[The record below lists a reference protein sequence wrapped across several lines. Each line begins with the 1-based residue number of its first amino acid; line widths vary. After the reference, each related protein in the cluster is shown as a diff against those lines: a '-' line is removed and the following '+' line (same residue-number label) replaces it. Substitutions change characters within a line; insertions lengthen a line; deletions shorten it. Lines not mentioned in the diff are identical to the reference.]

1 MSISSLRLSLALGI
15 LVFTAMLALACSEPA
30 PAPAGPSAAEVEA
43 IVSKAVAASEGVVT
57 KDEIAEI
64 VAMEVKKASGEQP
77 EPLTAAGVG
86 KIVKEAIDTI
96 PTPEPVMIPT
106 PAPTEAPTAVPAPTE
121 APVSAS
127 VPTIANM
134 VKDVTPA
141 VVQIVAPDG
150 TGTGF
155 IVDKSGLV
163 VTNDHVVSG
172 NKVVLVRSS
181 DGRTL
186 QADVLGVDELADV
199 AVVKIRGDEEFQSV
213 TLGDSDAAEIGEEVI
228 AMGFPLGDLA
238 LGSSVKVTSGLVSAK
253 APRGGIAFLQVDAA
267 INPGNSGGPL
277 FNRAGE
283 VIGINASVLREIELS
298 STITGVMA
306 IDNISFSITI
316 NELKARF
323 DSLVRGESV
332 FKDPSPTPEPAVGAT
347 FENDEHGYSMDI
359 APGWTMTPQEED
371 ESYLVKFVSP
381 EGDGSIY
388 IYAIRLPASYSSL
401 EFAELFRTLWE
412 QEKGQ
417 SHVFEVYRFE
427 DLGDGAY
434 TLAYRLAESPTDCVT
449 GGVAWTLLSEYYPDK
464 PYGYWVGAESC
475 DHLPMTDQVNVDL
488 TNMLLSFT
496 EADPETP

>member
-1 MSISSLRLSLALGI
+1 MGVSGLRLSLTLGI
-15 LVFTAMLALACSEPA
+15 LVCTAMLAVACSE

-43 IVSKAVAASEGVVT
+43 IVSKAVEASEGDVAR
-57 KDEIAEI
+57 DEIAEI
-64 VAMEVKKASGEQP
+64 VAMEVKKASAEQP

-121 APVSAS
+121 APVPAS

-141 VVQIVAPDG
+141 VVQIVAPDF

-228 AMGFPLGDLA
+228 AMGFPLGDSA
-238 LGSSVKVTSGLVSAK
+238 LGSHVKITSGLVSDK
-253 APRGGIAFLQVDAA
+253 APRHGIDHLQIDAA

-316 NELKARF
+316 NELKERF

-332 FKDPSPTPEPAVGAT
+332 FAEPSPTPEPAVGET
-347 FENDEHGYSMDI
+347 YESDLYGYSINI

-371 ESYLVKFVSP
+371 ESYLVEFVSP

-388 IYAIRLPASYSSL
+388 IYAVQLPASFSSL
-401 EFAELFRTLWE
+401 EFAEHIRGQWE
-412 QEKGQ
+412 RLKGQ

-427 DLGDGAY
+427 DVGDGTY
-434 TLAYRLAESPTDCVT
+434 MLAYRLAESPTDCLM
-449 GGVAWTLLSEYYPDK
+449 GGVTWTLLSKHYPDK
-464 PYGYWVGAESC
+464 PYGYWVGAQSC

-488 TNMLLSFT
+488 TDMLLSFT